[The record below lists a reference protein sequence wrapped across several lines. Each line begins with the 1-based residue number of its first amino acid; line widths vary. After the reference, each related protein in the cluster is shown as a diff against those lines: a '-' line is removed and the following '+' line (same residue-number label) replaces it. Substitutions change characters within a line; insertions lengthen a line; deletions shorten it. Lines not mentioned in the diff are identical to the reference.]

1 MYKVGFYTFQKKLNS
16 TLRPTAQPVE
26 YNCTI
31 MDPAGILAPV
41 VDLHLPDSSNPSGFN
56 YAYINAWTRYYYVR
70 DWTYINGIWRAQL
83 QVDSLAS
90 WRDEIGSQT
99 AYIARS
105 SAAFNGRVG
114 DSTYPIL
121 AGNTM
126 QTIQN
131 NANPFMTAYTDGW
144 FIVGIINSDAQ
155 AIGGVSYYGMTNAE
169 FQAFRALLFG
179 NIDWAGTITDVE
191 TSVVKML
198 ANPFQYVASCVWLP
212 FDPGFL
218 NTVTSI
224 KFGYWTVNCTAH
236 RVTYPRA
243 GGNKLIQV
251 PKHPLALSRGYYL
264 LCEPYSRYYLDFPP
278 FGAMT
283 VPAEMLVDT
292 DYLQLRWTCD
302 IITGRGRLE
311 LANSSNDVFNIV
323 EGVIGVPLQ
332 VASAA
337 PDIGGLV
344 NKLMNYVGGE
354 EINAAAAATIKPRLM
369 ASAAGSALGDLFE
382 SVTLPSI
389 HSGSSHSSEPVSPN
403 AGAFEGIKTFVSN
416 VTSAVMQHYFPM
428 QTVGS
433 NGGIMGGYYPIRLIG
448 TFARIADEDNADR
461 GRPLCEF
468 RQINTIPGFVQVS
481 DAHLQIPAT
490 LSEQEEINITAAA
503 GFFWE

>member
-1 MYKVGFYTFQKKLNS
+1 MYKVNFYTFNKRLNS
-16 TLRPTAQPVE
+16 TLRPTAQPVT
-26 YNCTI
+26 YDCTI

-41 VDLHLPDSSNPSGFN
+41 VDLHLPDTSNPAGLN
-56 YAYINAWTRYYYVR
+56 YAYIDAWQRYYYVR

-83 QVDSLAS
+83 QIDVLAS
-90 WRDEIGSQT
+90 WRDQIGAQT

-131 NANPFMTAYTDGW
+131 NNNPFAIPYASGW
-144 FIVGIINSDAQ
+144 FIVGIINADSQ

-169 FQAFRALLFG
+169 FQAFRALMFG

-198 ANPFQYVASCVWLP
+198 ANPFQYVASCTWVP
-212 FDPGFL
+212 FDPGFS
-218 NTVTSI
+218 NTVNSI
-224 KFGYWTVNCTAH
+224 TFGYWSVNCTAH

-243 GGNKLIQV
+243 AGTVTVQV

-292 DYLQLRWTCD
+292 DLLTLSWNCD
-302 IITGRGRLE
+302 IITGRGRLQ
-311 LANSSNDVFNIV
+311 LINASGSVINIV
-323 EGVIGVPLQ
+323 EGQIGVPIQL
-332 VASAA
+332 ASAA
-337 PDIGGLV
+337 PDVGGLV
-344 NKLMNYVGGE
+344 NRLMDQVAGR
-354 EINAAAAATIKPRLM
+354 EINPDAAATIKPKLM
-369 ASAAGSALGDLFE
+369 ERINAVNAQQRAMSLNDGMLPDDFQA
-382 SVTLPSI
+382 PSI
-389 HSGSSHSSEPVSPN
+389 ESSTFDGV
-403 AGAFEGIKTFVSN
+403 KTFASN
-416 VTSAVMQHYFPM
+416 LASAVMQHYFPM

-433 NGGIMGGYYPIRLIG
+433 NGGIMGGYYPIRMIG

-468 RQINTIPGFVQVS
+468 RQINTIPGFIQVS